1 MKYFC
6 PLLRVSRFYS
16 VPLHPTAMKH
26 RIIINGLRHHDFKG
40 RLDELY
46 KLAPGR
52 RMAISIEHDNPKETD
67 AVIVYWGKELVGYV
81 RSGKDRE
88 LAYTLIKTSGRCA
101 LLGKITG
108 VVRDKRWLLMEINAQ
123 DDIPLKVEHKP
134 SVLDDWHF
142 DGKLLPSDEEELRLH
157 TMLCN
162 IETTVEQ
169 QEPWDDDMEQ
179 WLDYTKKNL
188 WRDISCETY
197 QQVGDILDLLTK
209 GTKTHPEYEQKAGVL
224 QVAIDAMGS
233 PEVRR
238 LQALQIIQK
247 AKAKEMDKLLIYYDD
262 KASDCISQ
270 LPQVLSNLF
279 MKDGEELMGRL
290 WYLHRPY
297 RQIQE
302 LKTLLAMTV
311 RLNDEAKA
319 STTTPSISEQWL
331 ITWGT
336 LQKDKAKAEV
346 VREIIETFEMEHSN
360 PELARQMQRMMDGCN
375 APMQQADAINRQT
388 EALKTMAAKP
398 ATQINQLNM
407 GNGTQQMPP
416 DINIPKLPEQ

>member
-1 MKYFC
+1 
-6 PLLRVSRFYS
+6 
-16 VPLHPTAMKH
+16 MKH

-46 KLAPGR
+46 ELAPGR

-88 LAYTLIKTSGRCA
+88 LAYTLIKTSGRGS

-108 VVRDKRWLLMEINAQ
+108 VERDNRWLWMELNAQ
-123 DDIPLKVEHKP
+123 GETCPIVAHTP
-134 SVLDDWHF
+134 SALDDWHF
-142 DGKLLPSDEEELRLH
+142 DGKLLPGEEEELRLH

-197 QQVGDILDLLTK
+197 MQMGRILDLLTEGAK
-209 GTKTHPEYEQKAGVL
+209 AHPEYKQKARQL

-233 PEVRR
+233 PEMLR
-238 LQALQIIQK
+238 LQAMQIVMK
-247 AKAKEMDKLLIYYDD
+247 AKSKEMDLLLLHYGD
-262 KASDCISQ
+262 KASDCASQ
-270 LPQVLSNLF
+270 LPDVLTHLF
-279 MKDGEELMGRL
+279 FEDGEYCMGRL

-297 RQIQE
+297 KQIQE
-302 LKTLLAMTV
+302 VKTLLAMAV